1 MKRKSQG
8 STLIIGVVIFTF
20 VIIVMTAMLSMIV
33 GNYKARASES
43 ERVENL
49 YGAES
54 GLDVAYNIIGQTF
67 NAAVTY
73 GNNKVTELGNSDN
86 TNSTFYKSLIKD
98 ISHWQECL
106 KDQTATSEDKKEY
119 REQISKDKA
128 DIELL
133 KNEEFKR
140 AFKEFLYDSK
150 SNDLDE
156 TENIDEL
163 AKSILGKKYIVN
175 ISKSQNNGRY
185 QLVNFNRNNGEQD
198 PTLLVCDDKHPT
210 EGLDANKDKSGIHYT
225 SGVKD
230 NQKSVDR
237 ILVVDGLNLKIP
249 VINSQECIVK
259 VTSDFETISTNG
271 PNQRSIQATY
281 TIKVPDY
288 MQSLKTYSIFNN
300 KSLVVGKN
308 MNINNINNFNVNGD
322 VFVQGEMESGD
333 ETDEIAYDKYLGGI
347 KIDRSKNV
355 NFNDDVITRSTFNVI
370 DDFDVKIKKNLYAR
384 NVYAGKGKDF
394 ASGSGSDNK
403 STLDIANDLVV
414 DNDLTLKA
422 KNTDITINN
431 FYGINDHTINDTDD
445 TKKRNSSSIIVNKDK
460 NDYKNPFTSSINITG
475 ETWIMG
481 AAYINTDGKYETG
494 ESIGIKGNYDAY
506 STIVPS
512 DANKNLQL
520 EYDKPLWLI
529 NGKLIDVID
538 KGKHFVDYWNETNN
552 KNNIDTGGI
561 TLSNNDL
568 TKIHSIGAIVF
579 KNNNGTQIQGP
590 NYHIENDAKDSTI
603 SKKKEDYASKV
614 YKFGESPNDY
624 DYKNGEDGA
633 TKVSELMD
641 FSNMDSNYKL
651 NDQVKKSEK
660 AIFNKENRKLIIKKS
675 NGEDSIYDGPNSEII
690 IEAKDGIL
698 NAVVATA
705 GDVEIDEKVTFNG
718 SIITNGTLDIEGDG
732 VTINKD
738 SNVVK
743 KVQSENI
750 DLFESVFKD
759 GQYDVNNAENYDLSS
774 YLANKLWKIIK

>member
-67 NAAVTY
+67 NAAVAY

-106 KDQTATSEDKKEY
+106 KDQTATSEEKKEY

-156 TENIDEL
+156 TENVDEL

-237 ILVVDGLNLKIP
+237 ILVDGLNLKIP

-259 VTSDFETISTNG
+259 VTSDFETISANG

-281 TIKVPDY
+281 TIRVPDY

-322 VFVQGEMESGD
+322 VFVQGEMESED
-333 ETDEIAYDKYLGGI
+333 ETGEIDYDKYLGGI

-370 DDFDVKIKKNLYAR
+370 DDVGVNIKANLYAR
-384 NVYAGKGKDF
+384 NVYAGKGNDF
-394 ASGSGSDNK
+394 ASGLDTENGK
-403 STLDIANDLVV
+403 SKLDIANDLVV

-422 KNTDITINN
+422 KNTDITIGN
-431 FYGINDHTINDTDD
+431 FYGINDKTVKNNSNECKD
-445 TKKRNSSSIIVNKDK
+445 RNSSCIIVNGNENSNVKIKD
-460 NDYKNPFTSSINITG
+460 NGSAY
-475 ETWIMG
+475 IMG
-481 AAYINTDGKYETG
+481 VAYIDTKDISGEKSQPYKTG
-494 ESIGIKGNYDAY
+494 ESVAVKGNYIAY
-506 STIVPS
+506 SIPNESKTNEKFS
-512 DANKNLQL
+512 YHN
-520 EYDKPLWLI
+520 PLYLLDDDGSGDEVDQKSEHFQQYWHD
-529 NGKLIDVID
+529 KLIDA
-538 KGKHFVDYWNETNN
+538 
-552 KNNIDTGGI
+552 GGI
-561 TLSNNDL
+561 QLPDNTWAN
-568 TKIHSIGAIVF
+568 GAIVYKDINKKIQV
-579 KNNNGTQIQGP
+579 KNDPTKKINQMTE
-590 NYHIENDAKDSTI
+590 ENIIKP
-603 SKKKEDYASKV
+603 KRRDYAAKV
-614 YKFGESPNDY
+614 YKFGETASDDDY
-624 DYKNGEDGA
+624 TDGEDSA
-633 TKVSELMD
+633 TDVSELMD
-641 FSNMDSNYKL
+641 FSNIDVNYSL
-651 NDQVKKSEK
+651 NNQVKKSEK
-660 AIFNKENRKLIIKKS
+660 AIFNKEDRKIIIRES
-675 NGEDSIYDGPNSEII
+675 NGEDSIDVPDDSKSDII
-690 IEAKDGIL
+690 INAKNGML
-698 NAVVATA
+698 NAVIATA
-705 GDVEIDEKVTFNG
+705 GDVEIDENVTFNG
-718 SIITNGTLDIEGDG
+718 GIITNGNLNIKGNGITIKNDI
-732 VTINKD
+732 
-738 SNVVK
+738 NVVK
-743 KVQSENI
+743 KVQSENT

-759 GQYDVNNAENYDLSS
+759 GQYDVSTTMNYDLSS
-774 YLANKLWKIIK
+774 YLVNKLWKLIK